1 MVKFLA
7 RLWHWFKGWFVRNR
21 PAATVPS
28 LRRTLTD
35 LEYENALMALLE
47 EAEQGK
53 SWGNLRG
60 VLVLHRLTPDLLAQW
75 LREHNSRWIEQ
86 PEQYQEFAR
95 RLLMLAQVASG
106 ELATVAYAIGT
117 QIQVNTTPRSSPN
130 RPSSVIIVP
139 QADKL
144 REAGAEESG
153 VTVEEVWLK
162 SIVQHAAGD
171 YEAAIT
177 SYEQVLKL
185 RPNAYRAWYK
195 RGNALCELGR
205 YEEAI
210 ASYEQVLKLKP
221 DDYLAWDN
229 RGTALSKLPRHEE
242 AIASYDQALKL
253 KPDDN
258 DTWYN
263 RGNELYELGRDN
275 AAIASCE
282 QALKMEPDDYQAWHN
297 RGNALLQLG
306 GCYEEAIASYDQAL
320 KLKPDEYQAWIDRGI
335 AALHSSLYSPSYQE
349 KFAHYFCLSCAQIPQ
364 RIQFNTLDAS
374 EVQALLQASWQT
386 SQQILMETFSSQQVP
401 DTLLEVIQRPLP
413 PALAELLQ
421 QPPSPALLELIRQP
435 PSATVLERIHQDS
448 LHHASLSNP
457 LLQQRGYLGALAS
470 YQAELDKAI
479 GRETH
484 PEGWGVLHHKIG
496 QAHYQQATR
505 SASLTAL
512 WRQAKKSFKTAL
524 LVLQPPEFEE
534 LYLEVVQD
542 LVRVLLDL
550 HETAEAEELQ
560 RRGTDLLQRMLDAPQ
575 RSTKQKRNLALKFAG
590 FEQLTVNLVL
600 QQGDIKGALSLA
612 EISKN
617 TCLRWLL
624 GTDEIPEVSHESI
637 RTLLSKDTAILYWHI
652 SPISL
657 TTFLL
662 LPQNAAPL
670 VIPPPDQIPSGSDM
684 FSKVTLQSDEPS
696 LCLRQLL
703 AWEAWLEEWNQE
715 YAAYSTPKGEI
726 AGKGAIPQTQ
736 HSWRVDMVSRLNELK
751 AILNVAAIAQHL
763 KENGIKQLILIPHRD
778 LHRFPLHW
786 LLEDYT
792 CTYLP
797 SAHLGLALK
806 QRHLARSP
814 FQSLLLVENPKSRP
828 ATNHKLQKL
837 APLPF
842 TEVEAALVWHLLK
855 EQGEKGTSH
864 ILSNDEQAA
873 THATLTTYLSQPH
886 QVLHFTGHGAY
897 NSLDPAQSCLFLAGS
912 DRFTLVDI
920 VSLDLSAYHL
930 VCLAACETAVTGDQT
945 ITTEYVGLVSAFLKA
960 QAGCVVSTLWRV
972 ESAASAIL
980 LVQFYRELQQGQS
993 PSVALKMAQTFLQTA
1008 TRADLIEWLDWAIP
1022 KLPRSLSLL
1031 LESERDVI
1039 AMMTTEKPYSH
1050 PYYWAAFTLSGL

>member
-1 MVKFLA
+1 MLKFLA

-75 LREHNSRWIEQ
+75 LKEHSSRWIEQ

-95 RLLMLAQVASG
+95 RLLILAQVASG

-117 QIQVNTTPRSSPN
+117 QIRTDAAPLSSPGSPPAEKN
-130 RPSSVIIVP
+130 TLAVEREREEPANELRVINEEIWQSAILQFQAINYEGAIASCEQALNLQPDDSLAWFLRGLALSMLERYEEALASSE
-139 QADKL
+139 QALKHKPDL
-144 REAGAEESG
+144 HQAWFVRGIAMSNLGRYEEALASSEQA
-153 VTVEEVWLK
+153 LK
-162 SIVQHAAGD
+162 HKPDFHQ
-171 YEAAIT
+171 
-177 SYEQVLKL
+177 
-185 RPNAYRAWYK
+185 AWFP
-195 RGNALCELGR
+195 RGNALAALG
-205 YEEAI
+205 YKEEAI
-210 ASYEQVLKLKP
+210 ASYEQTLKHQP
-221 DDYLAWDN
+221 DFYQAW
-229 RGTALSKLPRHEE
+229 G
-242 AIASYDQALKL
+242 
-253 KPDDN
+253 
-258 DTWYN
+258 N
-263 RGNELYELGRDN
+263 RGNVLSDLGRYEE
-275 AAIASCE
+275 AVASYE
-282 QALKMEPDDYQAWHN
+282 QALKDQPDDYQIWVN
-297 RGNALLQLG
+297 RG
-306 GCYEEAIASYDQAL
+306 ITVS
-320 KLKPDEYQAWIDRGI
+320 K
-335 AALHSSLYSPSYQE
+335 SSNYNPSYQQQ
-349 KFAHYFCLSCAQIPQ
+349 FTQHFRFSCTQDSQ
-364 RIQFNTLDAS
+364 YIQFNPLNETEAQVS
-374 EVQALLQASWQT
+374 LQASWQA
-386 SQQILMETFSSQQVP
+386 SQHLLVETFSSRQVP
-401 DTLLEVIQRPLP
+401 DALLEAIQCPLP
-413 PALAELLQ
+413 LALAELLQ
-421 QPPSPALLELIRQP
+421 QPPPPELFDLLRQS

-457 LLQQRGYLGALAS
+457 LLQQRGYLGELAS

-484 PEGWGVLHHKIG
+484 PEGWGRLHYRIG
-496 QAHYQQATR
+496 QAHYRQATR
-505 SASLTAL
+505 SASPTAL
-512 WRQAKKSFKTAL
+512 WRQAVKSFKTAL
-524 LVLQPPEFEE
+524 QVLQPPQFEE
-534 LYLEVVQD
+534 LCLEVVQD

-560 RRGTDLLQRMLDAPQ
+560 RRGTDLLQRMLDDPQ
-575 RSTKQKRNLALKFAG
+575 RSARQKRSLALRFAG
-590 FEQLTVNLVL
+590 FEQLTVNLAL

-612 EISKN
+612 ETSKN

-624 GTDEIPEVSHESI
+624 GTDNVPEVSYETI
-637 RTLLSKDTAILYWHI
+637 QTLLTQGSALLYWHI

-670 VIPPPDQIPSGSDM
+670 VIQPPDQIPSGSEM
-684 FSKVTLQSDEPS
+684 FSEVTLQSDEYS

-703 AWEAWLEEWNQE
+703 AWEAWLKEWNQE

-736 HSWRVDMVSRLNELK
+736 HSWRVDMVNRLNELK

-763 KENGIKQLILIPHRD
+763 KENNITQLMLIPHRD

-797 SAHLGLALK
+797 SAHLGLVLK

-814 FQSLLLVENPKSRP
+814 FQSLLLVENPKSSP
-828 ATNHKLQKL
+828 IANHKLQKL

-842 TEVEAALVWHLLK
+842 AEVEAALVWHLLK

-873 THATLTTYLSQPH
+873 THATLTAYLSQPH

-897 NSLDPAQSCLFLAGS
+897 NSLDPAQSCLFLAES
-912 DRFTLVDI
+912 DRFSLVDI

-993 PSVALKMAQTFLQTA
+993 PSVALKIAQTFLQTA

-1039 AMMTTEKPYSH
+1039 AMMTTEQPYSH
-1050 PYYWAAFTLSGL
+1050 PYYWAAFILSGL